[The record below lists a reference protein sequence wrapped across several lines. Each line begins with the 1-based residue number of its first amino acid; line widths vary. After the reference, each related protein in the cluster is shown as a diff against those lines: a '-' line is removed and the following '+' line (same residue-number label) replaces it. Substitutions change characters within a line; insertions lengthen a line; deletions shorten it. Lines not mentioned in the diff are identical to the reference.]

1 MGRIGVAPINNV
13 DQIIGNG
20 KDTFPLIQL
29 GDQFQIDFFPQEAED
44 TGLGLGVLPYFVHAG
59 EEGDGADDIP
69 DVRTVKAAMSD
80 FFNNTHLIRMK
91 KKFSTWTS
99 VCSQGNWEEADP
111 KYWWPSFTSEQQRE
125 DEQGKTTILTIN
137 QNFLLSHHT
146 QNRNLNQRTKGV
158 HDFVVI

>member
-69 DVRTVKAAMSD
+69 DVRTVKAALSD
-80 FFNNTHLIRMK
+80 FFNNTHLVRMK
-91 KKFSTWTS
+91 KKFTTWTS
-99 VCSQGNWEEADP
+99 VCSLGNWEEADP
-111 KYWWPSFTSEQQRE
+111 KYWWPSFTSDQQRE
-125 DEQGKTTILTIN
+125 DEQGKTTTITII
-137 QNFLLSHHT
+137 QCLLSHHIQIQT
-146 QNRNLNQRTKGV
+146 LTNQPRGY
-158 HDFVVI
+158 D